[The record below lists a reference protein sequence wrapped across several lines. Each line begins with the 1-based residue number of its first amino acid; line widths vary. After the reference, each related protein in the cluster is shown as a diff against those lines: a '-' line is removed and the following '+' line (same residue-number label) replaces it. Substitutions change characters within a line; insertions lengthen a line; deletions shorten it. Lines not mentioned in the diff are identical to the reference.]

1 MGKAMATGFVLL
13 VLVAGV
19 SGCADP
25 AMTAPVM
32 SAQQE
37 CERSGGIWRTGF
49 CERSSGGGGY

>member
-1 MGKAMATGFVLL
+1 MGRAMSTGFVLL
-13 VLVAGV
+13 VLLAGV
-19 SGCADP
+19 SACTDRPMA
-25 AMTAPVM
+25 APVV